1 MPWAQKLVEA
11 EGLSVV
17 SLIGGCWQ
25 TVAGGYGHLQAL
37 DTVGMGILQ
46 CLAFPWDQEGFF
58 LLSSHFPIPPNP
70 AAGISVL
77 FTSYK
82 EGFFPLICHFFFFWL
97 LLLFLGALHRQP
109 VS

>member
-46 CLAFPWDQEGFF
+46 CLAFPWDQEEFF

-70 AAGISVL
+70 ATGISVL

-82 EGFFPLICHFFFFWL
+82 EGFFPPHLPFF
-97 LLLFLGALHRQP
+97 LFLAAPPFFGCP
-109 VS
+109 P